1 MQHVDQLTL
10 DAVINHSL
18 SEVQV
23 ARIKEHVRVCRVCA
37 RRLEEYRDL
46 FSEVEIIIPTAERD
60 VIAKP
65 EAGRSWREVIRPRF
79 DDALPSGDKA
89 IKIGVGIVTILVIG
103 VVVFLMRSPAQTGG
117 PIVLAPSTRT
127 PAATAPVTTTTPS
140 TPAPT
145 GMSPTTARPALSPP
159 AQPTATLSSAAP
171 ARVDPPKPTRTPRPA
186 AAAVT
191 TPRRSFAAP
200 VPAKAAVDPA
210 RTAAAPSGT
219 PPKEAGHTPL
229 FHRVESTEALSA
241 LGGSM
246 RLIDGTTPDHFEM
259 APGNVVPGAEES
271 LPVIRVI
278 YKLSGATI
286 LLDQQRHPEI
296 SSRDLSSG
304 TAPEGVSVVQ
314 WSSGDF
320 WLTLAGRVPADT
332 LELLARRV
340 H

>member
-10 DAVINHSL
+10 DAVISHSL
-18 SEVQV
+18 SEAQV

-60 VIAKP
+60 VMAKP
-65 EAGRSWREVIRPRF
+65 EVGRSWREVIRPRF

-89 IKIGVGIVTILVIG
+89 IKIGAGIVTVLVIG
-103 VVVFLMRSPAQTGG
+103 VVIFLMRSPAQTAG

-127 PAATAPVTTTTPS
+127 PATAPVSTAAPT

-145 GMSPTTARPALSPP
+145 GGLPTTPAPAVNPP
-159 AQPTATLSSAAP
+159 ARTTATLGPAAP
-171 ARVDPPKPTRTPRPA
+171 ARIDLPKPTRAPVATAPA
-186 AAAVT
+186 AT
-191 TPRRSFAAP
+191 TPRRSVAAP
-200 VPAKAAVDPA
+200 LPAKSAVDGA
-210 RTAAAPSGT
+210 STAAAPSGT
-219 PPKEAGHTPL
+219 PPKEGGHTPL
-229 FHRVESTEALSA
+229 FHRIESAEALSA
-241 LGGSM
+241 LGGSI

-296 SSRDLSSG
+296 SSRGLSSG